1 MKTLLLI
8 IISLTAINCVGQNLD
23 NKKYIPF
30 VKVKDTVEEA
40 YWYSCGH
47 PNCWDGVTVKYMGL
61 DTLRIY
67 RTYIQI
73 NNNEIMID
81 EKKFY
86 VTKPK
91 GNSEICD
98 PTIILDNN

>member
-1 MKTLLLI
+1 MKNIIFALLLI
-8 IISLTAINCVGQNLD
+8 PVLSFSQGNSDI
-23 NKKYIPF
+23 KYIPF

-40 YWYSCGH
+40 YWYSCDH
-47 PNCWDGVTVKYMGL
+47 PNCWGGVTKEYIGL

-73 NNNEIMID
+73 NSDSVLID
-81 EKKFY
+81 EKKIY

-91 GNSEICD
+91 GNYSFD
-98 PTIILDNN
+98 PYLSY